1 MTPAGQESL
10 ELEEPPSASTDGP
23 DFLPDARLPSGHSDR
38 PTTGTICP
46 YLMAASGGWRSA
58 APHREHRCTG
68 VDPAAPLSAE
78 KQRRLCLS
86 LAHLSCPTYGAA
98 RAARAATIAPGV
110 DPAALAAMESARRP
124 LARSASI
131 ILEQPRLT
139 TPSVSWPLD
148 RAVSQAALVG
158 LMILAFSL
166 VLIARLSAGN
176 AGAAA
181 SASPS
186 PSASAVAETSAPS
199 SIASDPP
206 SPPPSEAVPS
216 ASAAPPATPTPA
228 PAFRTTYTV
237 KSGDTLLGIA
247 SHYGTT
253 VAAIKKLNGLSSST
267 LHIGQKLKIP

>member
-1 MTPAGQESL
+1 MTLAGQESL
-10 ELEEPPSASTDGP
+10 ELEEQPSAPTDAP
-23 DFLPDARLPSGHSDR
+23 DFLPDARLPSGHTDR

-68 VDPAAPLSAE
+68 VDPAVPLSAE

-166 VLIARLSAGN
+166 VLIARLSAGD
-176 AGAAA
+176 AGAA
-181 SASPS
+181 SAPPS
-186 PSASAVAETSAPS
+186 QRASAVAVTTAPS
-199 SIASDPP
+199 PTPTDPP
-206 SPPPSEAVPS
+206 SLSPSEALPS
-216 ASAAPPATPTPA
+216 ASAAPPATPTPP

-253 VAAIKKLNGLSSST
+253 VAAIKKLNGLGSST